1 MNSGRAIELV
11 SKALDRM
18 SRVIRRSREL
28 EARHLE
34 TGREGEEQAYFLLRR
49 EGYKIIARN
58 WRTKRRKGELDL
70 VGWDDGTLCFIEV
83 KTRSTKAV
91 KPAEAA
97 IDEAKRH
104 ELIEMGREFMRRIP
118 AETPFRF
125 DVVSVYMSQGHSP
138 EMQLFKNA
146 FTWRRMR

>member
-1 MNSGRAIELV
+1 
-11 SKALDRM
+11 M

>member
-1 MNSGRAIELV
+1 MNSGRVVELV
-11 SKALDRM
+11 SKALNRM
-18 SRVIRRSREL
+18 SRVVRRSRAQ

-58 WRTKRRKGELDL
+58 WRTKRRRGELDL
-70 VGWDDGTLCFIEV
+70 VGWDNGTLCFIEV

-97 IDEAKRH
+97 VDEVKRH
-104 ELIEMGREFMRRIP
+104 ELTEMAREFMRRIP
-118 AETPFRF
+118 AEPPFRF
-125 DVVSVYMSQGHSP
+125 DVVSVYIAHGHRP
-138 EMQLFKNA
+138 EMHIFKNA
-146 FTWRRMR
+146 FGWRRMR

>member
-1 MNSGRAIELV
+1 MNSGQVVELV

-18 SRVIRRSREL
+18 SRVVRRSRQQ

-34 TGREGEEQAYFLLRR
+34 AGREGEEHAYFLLRR

-70 VGWDDGTLCFIEV
+70 VGWENGTLCFVEV
-83 KTRSTKAV
+83 KTRSSKAV

-97 IDEAKRH
+97 VDEAKRR
-104 ELIEMGREFMRRIP
+104 ELIEMAREFMRRIP
-118 AETPFRF
+118 AETPLRF
-125 DVVSVYMSQGHSP
+125 DVISVYVSLGHKP
-138 EMQLFKNA
+138 EMHLFKNA
-146 FTWRRMR
+146 FSWRRMR